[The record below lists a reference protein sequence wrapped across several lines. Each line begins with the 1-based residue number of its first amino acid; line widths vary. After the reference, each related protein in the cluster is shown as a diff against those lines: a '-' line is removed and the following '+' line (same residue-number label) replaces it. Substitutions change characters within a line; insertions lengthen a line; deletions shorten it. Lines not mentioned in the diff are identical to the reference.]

1 MKPLPNLWPSDP
13 DITKKTKQ
21 DNQGALLASAPM
33 YPLQILSFPQYNSS
47 NETHPMNEAAF
58 ILKPSCVSLR
68 NAAISTDIH
77 NSELKVMEV

>member
-47 NETHPMNEAAF
+47 KRDPPNEQSGLHFEA
-58 ILKPSCVSLR
+58 
-68 NAAISTDIH
+68 
-77 NSELKVMEV
+77 